1 MSAVAGNGGK
11 EDDARL
17 ARSPNPP
24 VPTFKY
30 PPDWKKTLPYFW
42 GLLLELVVFCCVPSR
57 SPTQPAGCV
66 HRPAAVHACESDP
79 ARAIKSAFASRGIGE
94 ALLEA
99 AHFRHP
105 LEHSALRWAGWK

>member
-24 VPTFKY
+24 CPNLQISQTGKRRYRIFG
-30 PPDWKKTLPYFW
+30 